1 MKSVLAYSEYRIVT
15 LYFKI
20 FITLKKKTKTNHTHE
35 KNQIKNKTNK
45 QKEKKNHRQTDQPTT
60 CILRYTKKKKNKVV
74 VCLDWGFGH
83 L

>member
-45 QKEKKNHRQTDQPTT
+45 QKEKKKPPPNRPTNYLHPT
-60 CILRYTKKKKNKVV
+60 VHKEKKKQGC
-74 VCLDWGFGH
+74 CLS
-83 L
+83 